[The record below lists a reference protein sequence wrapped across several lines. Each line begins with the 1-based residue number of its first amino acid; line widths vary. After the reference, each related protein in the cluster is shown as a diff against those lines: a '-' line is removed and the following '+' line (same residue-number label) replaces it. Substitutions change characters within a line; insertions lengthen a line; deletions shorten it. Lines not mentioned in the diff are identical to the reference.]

1 MTSNIKTFECWYMH
15 YMYYVFT
22 TTHNHLYCKCS
33 TEHCIVNGISVFLL
47 ASRDR
52 PKVYQSNLTGT
63 LFLRLTT
70 LQLQIGQPEPS
81 LQTNGT
87 LICQCSS
94 ENTLLPVF
102 LHHCWSREKGLTQ
115 LQKRVHQLLCHHS
128 FIRFD
133 TLETI
138 SSKWPML
145 SNKRDNGC
153 KESVRNV

>member
-1 MTSNIKTFECWYMH
+1 MH

-87 LICQCSS
+87 LICQCSCKN
-94 ENTLLPVF
+94 ELLPLF
-102 LHHCWSREKGLTQ
+102 LPQFRHCLNSALLLQRERLNTTPFVTSEESTSTP
-115 LQKRVHQLLCHHS
+115 LS
-128 FIRFD
+128 PFIR
-133 TLETI
+133 
-138 SSKWPML
+138 
-145 SNKRDNGC
+145 
-153 KESVRNV
+153 